1 MAQLLIQQGLPF
13 PPSLAATRQA
23 GELQACCAVLAAL
36 VILLVMALVVGG
48 LNPGRDDLAWFMRLR
63 RPRWLVFEGWIP
75 AIWLV
80 IYGCFC
86 VSAWLAWQ
94 SSSSG
99 LLMVGYLVQLML
111 VQSYTLLICRS
122 RSLGNGTLIGFVGW
136 MWGVALT
143 MAVVVQNP
151 AAAALLAPY
160 LIWSPVGT
168 WVTWQMRQLNR

>member
-1 MAQLLIQQGLPF
+1 M
-13 PPSLAATRQA
+13 
-23 GELQACCAVLAAL
+23 LAAL

-80 IYGCFC
+80 IYGCFF

-111 VQSYTLLICRS
+111 VQSYTLVICRS
-122 RSLGNGTLIGFVGW
+122 RSLARGTWIGFAGW
-136 MWGVALT
+136 VWGIALT
-143 MAVVVQNP
+143 LVVAQHSLG
-151 AAAALLAPY
+151 AWLLLLPY

-168 WVTWQMRQLNR
+168 FVTWQMQKLNR